1 MLEYNPKVDYLFS
14 KKIIKHKDSYNQ
26 DENYYRDIFYK
37 RIKDIRDEKALF
49 LSKMS
54 NAIDYLK
61 DVDNLSLDII
71 KHTLILL
78 DYNTQI
84 NDEKLVQ
91 LLFDIHNNNN
101 PYTSINTLI
110 SIIKE
115 NIFSDDNINLIM
127 GALIH
132 NYINFH
138 NGFTPV
144 IFDYE
149 SITKINKFV
158 KEDKIDIA
166 TSVIIKRY
174 AFTSMYNHKNTL
186 RDKEEVTQI
195 LKSFCDKHKKE
206 FGINEIYIYGSYLR
220 GTQTEYSDV
229 DLYAVISDEKY
240 NDNLKF
246 QLISILKS
254 EYDLCAD
261 LSIEKESEK
270 LTNLTNEQKR
280 ELTRII

>member
-1 MLEYNPKVDYLFS
+1 MLEYNSKVDYLFS

-61 DVDNLSLDII
+61 DMDNLSLDSI

-84 NDEKLVQ
+84 NEEKLVQ

-138 NGFTPV
+138 NGVTPV

-186 RDKEEVTQI
+186 RDKY
-195 LKSFCDKHKKE
+195 H
-206 FGINEIYIYGSYLR
+206 
-220 GTQTEYSDV
+220 
-229 DLYAVISDEKY
+229 
-240 NDNLKF
+240 
-246 QLISILKS
+246 
-254 EYDLCAD
+254 
-261 LSIEKESEK
+261 
-270 LTNLTNEQKR
+270 
-280 ELTRII
+280 